1 MSTSRETFQ
10 CCWNP
15 VSSVSLWTL
24 VAILVLLL
32 TKAYPEGSCLTS
44 LSFRFLVYANN
55 NYLIVLLKGLEG
67 VFTEIWSTVTG
78 AITGAVVVRMWLERA
93 VTSRQWLD
101 LNPVPRAAE
110 GNSGGHSRGEL
121 WEASPLPVDGAVKV
135 EAGRMKKGE
144 AGTQSLKWVRN
155 RE

>member
-15 VSSVSLWTL
+15 VSSVSSWTL

-32 TKAYPEGSCLTS
+32 TKAYPKESCLTS
-44 LSFRFLVYANN
+44 LSFCFLVYANN

-67 VFTEIWSTVTG
+67 MFTEIWSTLTG
-78 AITGAVVVRMWLERA
+78 AITVAIVVRMWLERA

-101 LNPVPRAAE
+101 LNPVPRQLRATQEDIQEESSEKPALYQWME
-110 GNSGGHSRGEL
+110 LSKWRQGGWRKERLGHNPWNE
-121 WEASPLPVDGAVKV
+121 
-135 EAGRMKKGE
+135 
-144 AGTQSLKWVRN
+144 
-155 RE
+155 